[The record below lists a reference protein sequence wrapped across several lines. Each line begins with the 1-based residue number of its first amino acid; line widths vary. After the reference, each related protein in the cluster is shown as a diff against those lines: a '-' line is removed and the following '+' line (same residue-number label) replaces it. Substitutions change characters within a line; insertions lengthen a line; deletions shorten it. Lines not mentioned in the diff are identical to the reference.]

1 MSVVWRPAFS
11 VLGFLADAL
20 PPTASVSLALALR
33 RLRCLPCSMHV
44 LERATRRHPSHGR
57 MIEVA
62 GRVAVESRRFD
73 HVAEFAE
80 QLLTRHAERDF
91 SVKRFGL
98 GPQRCRRVARLMRD
112 ADAQVRFL
120 EHAARA
126 FPAEPSIVS
135 DLGRLAFDRGVFADA
150 ERLLRVA
157 VSTPSAATPS
167 DAYLKLSHLLRR
179 EARFSEAADV
189 AEQGLRLH
197 ADASSLVLEL
207 ARSEHAMGRVHAPM
221 QRLARLEDSLRPNAV
236 RFLQRLR
243 GMAAVLDGA
252 AAFPGLDAAG
262 RTGPAKVRAGSASRA
277 TGAALVLNASLPHQ
291 VSGYTVRS
299 HMLARQLRARDVPLT
314 VLTRLGFPWDLDGHR
329 DASRTSADT
338 VDGVVYHRL
347 VDASVDRRR
356 LPEATYLR
364 HYATSL
370 ADAIRRADVAVVHA
384 ASNYVNGVAAAIAAQ
399 EAGLPFVYEV
409 RGLWHQTT
417 AATRE
422 GFQDSDGFRYQ
433 ELMERTAARAADAV
447 LVISDDLRRHARDAW
462 GIDDRRLF
470 ATTNAVDTRH
480 FVPRSRDSDLV
491 ASLGTDGRAT
501 VGFIGSVT
509 AYEGLDDL
517 VRALAML
524 GPDTR
529 PLLVVVGDG
538 PYAPQL
544 RALVDDLGCAED
556 VRFVG
561 RVPFSDVSRYYSCFD
576 LCVYP
581 RKDLPVCR
589 VVPPL
594 KPLEAMAM
602 AVPVVV
608 SDLPPLI
615 ELVGGSGAA
624 VVVAPDAPE
633 ALAAAIVRLF
643 GDTTALVRLG
653 QAGATWVRTN
663 RSWDRV
669 ADDVTAVYRALG
681 LDAGSGATSASDLL
695 PRT

>member
-1 MSVVWRPAFS
+1 MSVFRRPAFA
-11 VLGFLADAL
+11 VLGFLADVL
-20 PPTASVSLALALR
+20 PPDASVSLALALR
-33 RLRCLPCSMHV
+33 RLRCLPCAMH
-44 LERATRRHPSHGR
+44 LLTRATRRHPSHGH
-57 MIEVA
+57 MTEVA
-62 GRVAVESRRFD
+62 GRLAVESRRFD

-112 ADAQVRFL
+112 ADARVRFL

-126 FPAEPSIVS
+126 FPAEPSIVA
-135 DLGRLAFDRGVFADA
+135 DLGRLAFGRGAFADA

-157 VSTPSAATPS
+157 VSMPSAATPS
-167 DAYLKLSHLLRR
+167 DAYLKLSQLLRR
-179 EARFSEAADV
+179 AARFGEAADV
-189 AEQGLRLH
+189 AEQGLALH

-207 ARSEHAMGRVHAPM
+207 ARSEHAMGRVYAPM
-221 QRLARLEDSLRPNAV
+221 RRLERLEASLRPNALH
-236 RFLQRLR
+236 FLQRLR

-252 AAFPGLDAAG
+252 AAFPGLDTAG
-262 RTGPAKVRAGSASRA
+262 RSGPAEVRVGAVSRA
-277 TGAALVLNASLPHQ
+277 NGAALVLNASLPHQ
-291 VSGYTVRS
+291 VSGYTIRS
-299 HMLARQLRARDVPLT
+299 HMLARQLRMRGVALT
-314 VLTRLGFPWDLDGHR
+314 ALTRLGFPWDLDGHR
-329 DASRTSADT
+329 AAARASADT
-338 VDGVVYHRL
+338 VDGVVYRRL
-347 VDASVDRRR
+347 VDAAVDRRR

-399 EAGLPFVYEV
+399 ETGRPFVYEV

-422 GFQDSDGFRYQ
+422 GFEDSDGFRYQ
-433 ELMERTAARAADAV
+433 ESMERSAARAADAV
-447 LVISDDLRRHARDAW
+447 LVISDDLRRHAREAW

-470 ATTNAVDTRH
+470 ATTNAVDTQH
-480 FVPRSRDSDLV
+480 FVPRPRDADLV
-491 ASLGTDGRAT
+491 ASLGSDGRAT
-501 VGFIGSVT
+501 IGFIGSIT

-524 GPDTR
+524 DADTR

-544 RALVDDLGCAED
+544 RALVDDAGCTDD

-561 RVPFSDVSRYYSCFD
+561 RVPFADVPRFYSCFD

-608 SDLPPLI
+608 SDLPPLT

-633 ALAAAIVRLF
+633 ALAAAIERLL
-643 GDTTALVRLG
+643 GDAAALDRIG
-653 QAGATWVRTN
+653 QAGATWVRAN

-669 ADDVTAVYRALG
+669 ADDVTAVYGALG
-681 LDAGSGATSASDLL
+681 LDVGSGATSASD
-695 PRT
+695 PAPKT